1 MIQAVIRYA
10 LLSLPLSLQAA
21 GQALAA
27 DMPMPPTLP
36 PPFIKLVPSEFPNG
50 LKLVDLSRVRGG
62 GESWRT
68 VDIPAQQEGGPVRQE
83 KVSVADG
90 VRAIYA
96 FPGTPYF
103 ANTKIEFSVPGHYVQ
118 DKATVLD
125 ALTNQCARMKAHV
138 DDYVGS
144 HPDVREKLDRAVAKG
159 KAYVTYESGSVQGIE
174 YALCTQNALNLSGS
188 VPAMLHIFV
197 PQREVIVTAYFLQ
210 KKRSKFE
217 TIDEFL
223 TMQREFIDG
232 YIDFLHR
239 P

>member
-10 LLSLPLSLQAA
+10 LLSLPLLAV
-21 GQALAA
+21 GQVLAA
-27 DMPMPPTLP
+27 DMFTPPTLP
-36 PPFIKLVPSEFPNG
+36 PPFIELVPSEFPNG
-50 LKLVDLSRVRGG
+50 LKLVDVARVRGG
-62 GESWRT
+62 GKSWRT
-68 VDIPAQQEGGPVRQE
+68 VDIPAQQEGAPVRQE

-90 VRAIYA
+90 VRAMYA

-103 ANTKIEFSVPGHYVQ
+103 ANTKIEFSVPGHYMQ

-125 ALTNQCARMKAHV
+125 ALTHRCASMKAHV

-144 HPDVREKLDRAVAKG
+144 HPDVREKLDRAIAKG
-159 KAYVTYESGSVQGIE
+159 KAYVTYESGSVQGVE
-174 YALCTQNALNLSGS
+174 YALCTQNALHLSGG

-210 KKRSKFE
+210 QKRSKFE

-223 TMQREFIDG
+223 AMQRQFIEG
-232 YIDFLHR
+232 YIDFLHH